1 MFVGHKIIFMVARK
15 KNNKQIKQSRTL
27 CAILYDYLFATIYIA
42 IKFDGACDISKF
54 SIQVARVKEVNYNE
68 NGA

>member
-1 MFVGHKIIFMVARK
+1 MFVGHKIILVARK
-15 KNNKQIKQSRTL
+15 KKTNRQSK
-27 CAILYDYLFATIYIA
+27 AGHFVQYYLTIWLPLYIA
-42 IKFDGACDISKF
+42 IKFDGACDISKV